1 MHIIPPHADF
11 SYAST
16 TPPPTSPL
24 TLCLVTEWW
33 KINAREMRALWA
45 QLPRPR
51 LSGCASLR
59 SIETTTP
66 ILVRKTTTAPLRRR
80 PTFNDV
86 FTIFLAPVL
95 AAVLIVDTSW
105 KAKQRRDWDDKLFV
119 IQEEIREI
127 NEREQRVRNALQLRG
142 THRGLS
148 DQRRGYST
156 AASARVNVEEEVDDE
171 VESPLWEED
180 EEDRMPHVHNSGL
193 RSYAKQM
200 VDLKPA
206 EVYENAKF
214 SPAELAGFQRYHR
227 LNAIMLSLRLLL
239 HLQVGPSPFFS
250 LVPGEDVAEAE
261 NVEFSQDSNRLIEML
276 RMTRKEM
283 KTFRHRED
291 LLRVAP
297 RIEAQAT
304 RSDLNSAVRHL
315 TTAFRAGTINLV
327 DLTNRFGQVLLEST
341 DVLSVS
347 SYIELI
353 RSFSTN
359 GNYSLAYYAIAALKK
374 SMLPLNDDAVFYIL
388 LQIGQVCDSRSLNH
402 ILPEITRSDT
412 RVNVISRWERVHA
425 NGLDLPVPAS
435 LNVRLLQV
443 LIYAALRCE
452 QPERAEG
459 WLSLLREMDYG
470 AFRKNHLFRSFL
482 TYYTRH
488 SNWEKGQVWLRRSI
502 EHASTIAAY
511 TYKGFVRLIYR
522 MLDLC
527 VTCRKLP
534 EYTIILDAAIKSG
547 ISPPLP
553 VRNPNMRKVMYARG
567 CSILNEWASLPI
579 SEEASL
585 LRPMEKVEMFVKE
598 CSVFLKH
605 ISDTPKS
612 ASDSSEQKDEGDLV
626 FVPSTRQT
634 SLRYAV
640 RRQLKS
646 DQPVPEDGTHPSQK
660 MIDEQ
665 ARVNSRFVHLN
676 NSISHLKASLDIAE
690 ARYKAALE
698 ANNEQ
703 ADTIT
708 QLALTATELRGQLH
722 KVQKS
727 EQERAKRSAEM
738 EAELRQRLDAAE
750 QERAQVKA
758 QMEKTSAGFEQQL
771 QESRALLRQLQHTN
785 QSSIEEQAQLR
796 REVSELRA
804 IAKRSKEQQQ
814 KKAERLD
821 NVNTKTLRRSGAR
834 REQTKITTTK
844 PLIKSET
851 TADRVNDGSSAVS
864 GPGPNIRFA
873 YTTSDASFEPEA
885 RSSPYMRLRLLHRN
899 HMGRRQWISQ
909 APGEDTNPIP
919 PSVHV

>member
-1 MHIIPPHADF
+1 
-11 SYAST
+11 
-16 TPPPTSPL
+16 
-24 TLCLVTEWW
+24 
-33 KINAREMRALWA
+33 MRALWA

-51 LSGCASLR
+51 LSGCPRLR
-59 SIETTTP
+59 LIETTTP
-66 ILVRKTTTAPLRRR
+66 LLVRKTTTAPLRRR

-105 KAKQRRDWDDKLFV
+105 KAKQRKDWDDKLFG
-119 IQEEIREI
+119 IQEEIKEI
-127 NEREQRVRNALQLRG
+127 NERERRIRNVLQLRG
-142 THRGLS
+142 SHGGLS
-148 DQRRGYST
+148 HQRRGYST
-156 AASARVNVEEEVDDE
+156 AARARVDAEERFDDE
-171 VESPLWEED
+171 VDVPLWEED
-180 EEDRMPHVHNSGL
+180 EEDRGPNVHNSGL

-200 VDLKPA
+200 GDLKPA
-206 EVYENAKF
+206 EVYENARF

-250 LVPGEDVAEAE
+250 LVPGEDAADPE

-283 KTFRHRED
+283 KTFRRRED
-291 LLRVAP
+291 LLRAAP
-297 RIEAQAT
+297 RIEAQAS
-304 RSDLNSAVRHL
+304 RSDLNSSIRDL
-315 TTAFRAGTINLV
+315 TAAFRAGNINVV

-347 SYIELI
+347 SYINLI

-359 GNYSLAYYAIAALKK
+359 GNYSLAYYVIAALKK

-412 RVNVISRWERVHA
+412 RVNVVSKWKIVHA

-488 SNWEKGQVWLRRSI
+488 SNWEKGQIWLRRSI

-553 VRNPNMRKVMYARG
+553 AHNPNMRKVMYARG

-579 SEEASL
+579 SEEAISL
-585 LRPMEKVEMFVKE
+585 KPVEKVEMFVKE
-598 CSVFLKH
+598 CSVFLNH
-605 ISDTPKS
+605 ISEAKKS
-612 ASDSSEQKDEGDLV
+612 ASDLSEQNDDGDLV
-626 FVPSTRQT
+626 FVPSTRQN

-646 DQPVPEDGTHPSQK
+646 DQPTLEDGTHSSE
-660 MIDEQ
+660 MTIGEH
-665 ARVNSRFVHLN
+665 ARINSRFLHLN
-676 NSISHLKASLDIAE
+676 NSISHLKASVDIAE

-708 QLALTATELRGQLH
+708 QLALTASELRGQLQ
-722 KVQKS
+722 KVKDS
-727 EQERAKRSAEM
+727 ERDRAKRSAEL
-738 EAELRQRLDAAE
+738 ETELREKLNVAE
-750 QERAQVKA
+750 RERAQVKA
-758 QMEKTSAGFEQQL
+758 QMEETVAGFERQL
-771 QESRALLRQLQHTN
+771 QESRALLKHMQHLN

-796 REVSELRA
+796 KELSELRA
-804 IAKRSKEQQQ
+804 ITKRSKEQQPQ
-814 KKAERLD
+814 QQQNSRTQLLD
-821 NVNTKTLRRSGAR
+821 NTHTKTFRRRSAR
-834 REQTKITTTK
+834 DEQTKPIPATR
-844 PLIKSET
+844 PLNNISET
-851 TADRVNDGSSAVS
+851 TPNLVNDRSCQAS

-885 RSSPYMRLRLLHRN
+885 RHSTYMRLKLLHRT
-899 HMGRRQWISQ
+899 HVKRRQWIPPPS
-909 APGEDTNPIP
+909 GEDKNLVSPN
-919 PSVHV
+919 VHV